1 MLVSF
6 TTGIVVQQAQ
16 AGIELESGAHADA
29 TAADVEP
36 PSPPSPPPNPPSSRS
51 ASAPVRG
58 NDGRS
63 KALKA
68 RVEASQVEHAPVPGI
83 KPMSLIKMAS
93 PSTQGTIVFQRQSH
107 RTCDQPALFEF
118 GTGFLPPETDAQRRR
133 WRRYFQ
139 AETRDWRPRRARNGR
154 KNGLFTSEL
163 SVAGFGRLGGGGCSR
178 EEPVS
183 ENPIPMLTDSNFW
196 LFEPGTPATR
206 NPGANGFLKEST

>member
-83 KPMSLIKMAS
+83 KPMSLIKIAS
-93 PSTQGTIVFQRQSH
+93 PSTQGTVVFQRQSH
-107 RTCDQPALFEF
+107 RTCDQPTLFEF
-118 GTGFLPPETDAQRRR
+118 GTGFLPPEIDAQKRR
-133 WRRYFQ
+133 WRRHLQ

-154 KNGLFTSEL
+154 KNGLSASEL
-163 SVAGFGRLGGGGCSR
+163 SVAGFGRLGGGDRRDRTGCPPPSHQT
-178 EEPVS
+178 S
-183 ENPIPMLTDSNFW
+183 L
-196 LFEPGTPATR
+196 
-206 NPGANGFLKEST
+206 

>member
-1 MLVSF
+1 M
-6 TTGIVVQQAQ
+6 QQAQ
-16 AGIELESGAHADA
+16 AGIELESGAHANA

-83 KPMSLIKMAS
+83 KPMSLIKIAS
-93 PSTQGTIVFQRQSH
+93 PSTQGTVVFQRQSH

-118 GTGFLPPETDAQRRR
+118 GTGFLPPETDAQKRR

-154 KNGLFTSEL
+154 KNGLSASEL
-163 SVAGFGRLGGGGCSR
+163 SVAGFGRLGGWRTLADVLCGAGHVRSTLR
-178 EEPVS
+178 SGRANRHSASGPKS
-183 ENPIPMLTDSNFW
+183 DIDSITIRPLRW
-196 LFEPGTPATR
+196 PG
-206 NPGANGFLKEST
+206 S